1 LDSKA
6 FGRGRFPPAE
16 AGTPYPEVSLPT
28 WTPVFCHVAEGG
40 SEDRFLDPWN
50 PCLPKKAREDSRTP
64 RRSRGIEDQF
74 PRCSRCNARSPHRGH
89 FSTVAVRGSP
99 AVPHRTPPA
108 SQTDRSNPQEHRSIH
123 DLDSSSMASAMRRGR
138 IRSRNLCRRLTLEAV
153 YASRRSELVNRFQ
166 SSKQSPSQSFWHSH
180 APKPTTTPTGCP
192 ILRITLHPFNS
203 SSHSTCASTPTA
215 PAPGG

>member
-1 LDSKA
+1 MTSPRDCRTWPS
-6 FGRGRFPPAE
+6 GNVRSSVE
-16 AGTPYPEVSLPT
+16 SVSP
-28 WTPVFCHVAEGG
+28 
-40 SEDRFLDPWN
+40 S
-50 PCLPKKAREDSRTP
+50 KAREDSRTP

-108 SQTDRSNPQEHRSIH
+108 SQTDCSKPQEHRSIH

-153 YASRRSELVNRFQ
+153 YASRRSELMNRFQ
-166 SSKQSPSQSFWHSH
+166 SSKRSPFQSFWHSH
-180 APKPTTTPTGCP
+180 ASKPTTTPTGSP

-203 SSHSTCASTPTA
+203 STHSTCPSTPTA
-215 PAPGG
+215 PAPGGLSGSSPPVRARRTSGQTRPE